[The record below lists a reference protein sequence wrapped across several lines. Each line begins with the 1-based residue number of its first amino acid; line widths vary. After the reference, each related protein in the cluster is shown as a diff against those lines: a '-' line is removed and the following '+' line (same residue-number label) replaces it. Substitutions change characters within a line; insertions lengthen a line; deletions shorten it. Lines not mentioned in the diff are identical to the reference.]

1 MAKEKVTITLD
12 RRIADEAQALTGAH
26 STSEAIDI
34 ALNRLV
40 RAERLRRDILAY
52 QQTPPTDEER
62 AVAGL
67 ADYAALAED
76 DTDWGQ
82 IYGLDEQA

>member
-1 MAKEKVTITLD
+1 M
-12 RRIADEAQALTGAH
+12 LTGAH
-26 STSEAIDI
+26 CTSETIDI

-62 AVAGL
+62 VVAGL

>member
-12 RRIADEAQALTGAH
+12 RRVAEEAQALTGAH
-26 STSEAIDI
+26 STSETIDI

-52 QQTPPTDEER
+52 QQTPPTAEER
-62 AVAGL
+62 ALAGL
-67 ADYAALAED
+67 ADFAALAED
-76 DTDWGQ
+76 DTDWAAV
-82 IYGLDEQA
+82 YGLDEHA

>member
-12 RRIADEAQALTGAH
+12 RRVAEEAQALTGAR

-34 ALNRLV
+34 ALKRLV

-52 QQTPPTDEER
+52 QQTPPTDDER
-62 AVAGL
+62 ALAGL
-67 ADYAALAED
+67 ADFAALAED
-76 DTDWGQ
+76 GTDWAKV
-82 IYGLDEQA
+82 YGLDEQA